1 MAATPAEIEEVTEE
15 VKRVVEA
22 ALVNTVR
29 DAQNV
34 TFTNQQYLKVRDMIM
49 SGDTTD
55 EQRVI
60 NAIAIT
66 SSQWTRTQDYT
77 IKALEV
83 EVKNLTAMTGK
94 KAQRQSRI
102 TESRSAS
109 FLKVFSG
116 DKEFEE

>member
-1 MAATPAEIEEVTEE
+1 MAATHADIEEVKEE

-22 ALVNTVR
+22 ALFNTVR

-34 TFTNQQYLKVRDMIM
+34 AFTHQQYLKVRDMIM

-66 SSQWTRTQDYT
+66 SSQWARTGQRDQS
-77 IKALEV
+77 I
-83 EVKNLTAMTGK
+83 GK
-94 KAQRQSRI
+94 RGRKSGIDDGSR
-102 TESRSAS
+102 
-109 FLKVFSG
+109 
-116 DKEFEE
+116 DKEATKDHRKQKCILPQSVQW